1 MIANCRLYSIC
12 LSQYMLL
19 EIGFANFEW
28 LEPRKRKKKLTMTT
42 RNYNKNQSLTG
53 AWES

>member
-1 MIANCRLYSIC
+1 
-12 LSQYMLL
+12 MLL

-28 LEPRKRKKKLTMTT
+28 LEHRKRKKKKITTTT

-53 AWES
+53 AMHGKVKKKEVCIVYV

>member
-1 MIANCRLYSIC
+1 
-12 LSQYMLL
+12 MLL

-28 LEPRKRKKKLTMTT
+28 LESRKRKKKLTMTT

-53 AWES
+53 AMHGKVKKKEVCIVYV

>member
-1 MIANCRLYSIC
+1 
-12 LSQYMLL
+12 MLL

-53 AWES
+53 AMRGKVKKKEVCIVYV